1 MPVELETTP
10 QVGDDRLTPASSCA
24 LLADFMDVLL
34 PGDGAWPSAR
44 NVGVQGYVAVRLL
57 EERGNVALPGV
68 MKAMLDAGGPLEGLD
83 EAARIEV
90 VKRFEAAEPTLFG
103 WLRDAAYVAYYENP
117 FVAEVINAKG
127 FLYELRPHIKGYA
140 LPRFD
145 PAHDAPRHGR
155 GRYIPTDQV
164 RRIDTSELALESNR
178 TQAWGLE
185 R

>member
-10 QVGDDRLTPASSCA
+10 QVGDDRLTPSSSCA
-24 LLADFMDVLL
+24 LLADFIDVLL

-44 NVGVQGYVAVRLL
+44 SVGVQAYVAVRLL
-57 EERGNVALPGV
+57 EERGKVALPGV
-68 MKAMLDAGGPLEGLD
+68 MKALLDAGGPLEGLD
-83 EAARIEV
+83 EAARIDV
-90 VKRFEAAEPTLFG
+90 VKRFEAAEPAVFG

-127 FLYELRPHIKGYA
+127 CPYELRPHIKGYP

-145 PAHDAPRHGR
+145 PARDAPRHGR
-155 GRYIPTDQV
+155 GRYVPTDQV
-164 RRIDTSELALESNR
+164 RRVDTAELALESNR